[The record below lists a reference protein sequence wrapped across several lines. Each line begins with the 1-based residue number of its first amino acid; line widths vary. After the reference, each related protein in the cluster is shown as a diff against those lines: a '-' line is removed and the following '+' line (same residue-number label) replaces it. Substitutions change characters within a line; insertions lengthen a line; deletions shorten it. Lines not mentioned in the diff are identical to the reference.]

1 MEIGIQWPLV
11 LFTVIS
17 GAGYGVLAAAGV
29 ARLAGKQETSTCKTA
44 LVAAMALLGVGG
56 LMSVFH
62 LAHPERFMAAIA
74 NLLSFSGIA
83 LELIG
88 LAFGFAAAAL
98 FLVFA
103 SMGNRAGEK
112 VLAACSVVIGVVA
125 AFLQGWAYF
134 EVAVQA
140 GWSTVALPAGYLL
153 TSLAAGFLAY
163 AAIAAFKKEDAAALK
178 LTGVVA
184 AALAALATIAV
195 AAYAAVLGG
204 AGLLEGAPTALAA
217 LAAVLELAA
226 LALAAWFALK
236 ASTPTIA
243 LIGALAAVGGST
255 ALRVLMWLVA
265 SYQFSFIWDAA
276 ANRGL
281 YLF

>member
-29 ARLAGKQETSTCKTA
+29 ARLAGKQGASTCKTA

-88 LAFGFAAAAL
+88 LALGFAAAAL

-103 SMGNRAGEK
+103 SMGNQAGEK
-112 VLAACSVVIGVVA
+112 ALAACSIVVGAAA

-134 EVAVQA
+134 EVDAQA
-140 GWSTVALPAGYLL
+140 GWSTLALPAGYLF
-153 TSLAAGFLAY
+153 TSLAAGFLTY
-163 AAIAAFKKEDAAALK
+163 AVIAAAKKEEAAALK
-178 LTGVVA
+178 LTGAIA
-184 AALAALATIAV
+184 AALAALAAVSV
-195 AAYAAVLGG
+195 AAYAAVLGS
-204 AGLLEGAPTALAA
+204 AGLLEGAATTFAA
-217 LAAVLELAA
+217 LAAILELAA
-226 LALAAWFALK
+226 LGAAAWFAFK
-236 ASTPTIA
+236 VPTPTIA
-243 LIGALAAVGGST
+243 VAGVLVGFGGSI
-255 ALRVLMWLVA
+255 ALRVLMWVVA
-265 SYQFSFIWDAA
+265 SYQYNFIWDAA

>member
-11 LFTVIS
+11 LFTVFS

-29 ARLAGKQETSTCKTA
+29 ARLAGKQGASTCKTA
-44 LVAAMALLGVGG
+44 LVVAMALLGVGG

-62 LAHPERFMAAIA
+62 LAHPERFMGAIA

-88 LAFGFAAAAL
+88 LALGFAVAAL
-98 FLVFA
+98 FLVLV
-103 SMGNRAGEK
+103 SMGNHAGEK
-112 VLAACSVVIGVVA
+112 ALAVCSVVVGAAA

-134 EVAVQA
+134 EVAAQA
-140 GWSTVALPAGYLL
+140 GWSTMALPAGYLL
-153 TSLAAGFLAY
+153 TSLAAGFMVY
-163 AAIAAFKKEDAAALK
+163 ATVAAAKKEEVAALELTGMIAAVLAAAAL
-178 LTGVVA
+178 VA
-184 AALAALATIAV
+184 SAV
-195 AAYAAVLGG
+195 YAVVLGA
-204 AGLLEGAPTALAA
+204 AGLLDGSATALAV
-217 LAAVLELAA
+217 LAIVLEAGA
-226 LALAAWFALK
+226 LALAAWFRFK
-236 ASTPTIA
+236 APTA
-243 LIGALAAVGGST
+243 TFAAVGVLAAVGGSV

>member
-17 GAGYGVLAAAGV
+17 GAGYGVLAATGA
-29 ARLAGKQETSTCKTA
+29 ARLAGKQGAATCKVA
-44 LVAAMALLGVGG
+44 LVVAMALLGVGG

-88 LAFGFAAAAL
+88 LALGFAAAAL

-103 SMGNRAGEK
+103 STGNRAGEK
-112 VLAACSVVIGVVA
+112 TLAACSVAIGAVA

-134 EVAVQA
+134 EVAAQA
-140 GWSTVALPAGYLL
+140 GWSTPALPASYLF
-153 TSLAAGFLAY
+153 TSLAAGVLVY
-163 AAIAAFKKEDAAALK
+163 AAIAASKKEDAAALK
-178 LTGVVA
+178 LTGTIA
-184 AALAALATIAV
+184 ATLAALAVVAV
-195 AAYAAVLGG
+195 AAYAAALGG
-204 AGLLEGAPTALAA
+204 AGLLEGAATAFVV
-217 LAAVLELAA
+217 LAAVLELAT
-226 LALAAWFALK
+226 LGLAAWFAFK
-236 ASTPTIA
+236 APALTIA
-243 LIGALAAVGGST
+243 LAGVLVGVGGSI

-265 SYQFSFIWDAA
+265 SYQYSFIWDAA

>member
-17 GAGYGVLAAAGV
+17 GAGYGVLAATGV
-29 ARLAGKQETSTCKTA
+29 ARLAGKQDASTCKTA
-44 LVAAMALLGVGG
+44 LVVAMALLGVGG

-98 FLVFA
+98 FLVLV
-103 SMGNRAGEK
+103 SMGSRSGEK
-112 VLAACSVVIGVVA
+112 AIAVCSVAIGAIA

-134 EVAVQA
+134 EVGAQA
-140 GWSTVALPAGYLL
+140 GWSTVTLPAGYLL

-163 AAIAAFKKEDAAALK
+163 AVIAVVKKGDAAELK
-178 LTGVVA
+178 LTGLIA
-184 AALAALATIAV
+184 AALAAAAVVAV
-195 AAYAAVLGG
+195 AAYAVILGA
-204 AGLLEGAPTALAA
+204 AGLLEGSATAF
-217 LAAVLELAA
+217 AVLTLALEAAA
-226 LALAAWFALK
+226 LALAAWFGFK
-236 ASTPTIA
+236 APTA
-243 LIGALAAVGGST
+243 TFAAVGALAAVGGSV

-265 SYQFSFIWDAA
+265 SYQFSFIWDAV